1 MTTYY
6 LPNGQPYT
14 GETHVMDGVRMSGAT
29 HSADSEVLVTEN
41 SNSNPQ
47 IKNGRS
53 RYRRCVCK
61 PSDVTAS
68 FHLAR

>member
-1 MTTYY
+1 
-6 LPNGQPYT
+6 
-14 GETHVMDGVRMSGAT
+14 MDGVRMSGAT

-53 RYRRCVCK
+53 PLQNTVYASPQTLRRVF
-61 PSDVTAS
+61 TW
-68 FHLAR
+68 HGRW